1 MPQGPPVAAAPHSL
15 DPVDD
20 TELLALPR
28 SVLLALWL
36 EGAGP
41 GREHV
46 RRAAH
51 SIQSDDEPHAV
62 EGAEGVVTDGSTLE
76 ELLAAWSGRGTHAAA
91 LLPVPGDV
99 SGLPPVVA
107 DLAVDAG
114 ECVLVAAGPQSW
126 AAVPEIVQFGSVHEV
141 GHLVTWHV
149 RAIPDWRLRLP
160 GVVGTLS
167 EAEQALR
174 RALVSATE
182 ALVGLD
188 IARWRPDAAASI
200 ASLRS
205 DADPGWALPSGL
217 APRALRVLASAIRL
231 RAIVEVA
238 TADDGGAIN
247 LWQADQRSAALR
259 EVDHA
264 ARRAVAAATADSRP
278 HRGSADEAD
287 QRSTDR

>member
-1 MPQGPPVAAAPHSL
+1 M
-15 DPVDD
+15 DE

-36 EGAGP
+36 EGEGS
-41 GREHV
+41 GREHA
-46 RRAAH
+46 RRAVR
-51 SIQSDDEPHAV
+51 SIQSDDEPHTV
-62 EGAEGVVTDGSTLE
+62 EGAEGVVPDGATLE
-76 ELLAAWSGRGTHAAA
+76 ELVTVWTPGAQAAA

-99 SGLPPVVA
+99 SGLPQRVA
-107 DLAVDAG
+107 DLAVEAG
-114 ECVLVAAGPQSW
+114 ECVLVALGNRSW
-126 AAVPEIVQFGSVHEV
+126 AAVPEIVEFGSIHEI
-141 GHLVTWHV
+141 GHQVTWHV
-149 RAIPDWRLRLP
+149 REVPDWRLRLP
-160 GVVGTLS
+160 GVVGSLS

-188 IARWRPDAAASI
+188 VARWRPDAASSI

-205 DADPGWALPSGL
+205 EADPGWPVPAGL
-217 APRALRVLASAIRL
+217 LPRALGVLASAVRL
-231 RAIVEVA
+231 RAIVDLA

-247 LWQADQRSAALR
+247 LWQADQRSTALR

-264 ARRAVAAATADSRP
+264 ARRAVAAATAGARP
-278 HRGSADEAD
+278 RPAPGDGRS

>member
-1 MPQGPPVAAAPHSL
+1 M
-15 DPVDD
+15 DE

-36 EGAGP
+36 QGGGS
-41 GREHV
+41 GRERA
-46 RRAAH
+46 RRAVR
-51 SIQSDDEPHAV
+51 SIQSDDEPHTV
-62 EGAEGVVTDGSTLE
+62 EGAEGVVTDGSPLEDLVTLWTTPE
-76 ELLAAWSGRGTHAAA
+76 VQTAA

-99 SGLPPVVA
+99 SGLPPKVA
-107 DLAVDAG
+107 DLAVEAG
-114 ECVLVAAGPQSW
+114 ECVLIALGTQSW
-126 AAVPEIVQFGSVHEV
+126 AAVPEIVEFGSIHEI
-141 GHLVTWHV
+141 GHMVTWHV
-149 RAIPDWRLRLP
+149 REVPDWRLRLP
-160 GVVGTLS
+160 GVVGSLS

-188 IARWRPDAAASI
+188 VARWRPDVAASI

-205 DADPGWALPSGL
+205 EADPGWPLPAGL
-217 APRALRVLASAIRL
+217 SPRALRVLASAVRL
-231 RAIVEVA
+231 RAIVDLA

-264 ARRAVAAATADSRP
+264 ARQAVAAASAGAGPGHAAGDG
-278 HRGSADEAD
+278 RG